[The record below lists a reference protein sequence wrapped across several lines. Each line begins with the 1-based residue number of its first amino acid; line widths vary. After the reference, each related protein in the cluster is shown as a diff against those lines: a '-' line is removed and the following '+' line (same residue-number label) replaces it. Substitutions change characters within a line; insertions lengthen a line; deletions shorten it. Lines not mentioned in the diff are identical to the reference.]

1 MAIVTRSG
9 KGNALTHT
17 ELDANFTHLAG
28 DGTYPFPST
37 KGTTKQVLRM
47 NSGATALE
55 FATVDTDEVTEGST
69 NQYFTNARADA
80 RIAAANLQDLANTPT
95 APGASD
101 NGKLLMWLNASSEF
115 VLVSFDTTDLLPE
128 GSTNLYYTDARA
140 QAVSINELSE
150 DTTPEL
156 SGNLVTAGN
165 RITHAS
171 SGTVSMMDFTKT
183 LFSEAN
189 HTVLSSVKSI
199 NLFLDSNGGDT
210 GQAFRIYNNVDP
222 DGTVTENTHIFK
234 VAETGD
240 VTVTG
245 NLQVDG
251 SQVDFTNLPTS
262 DPAVAG
268 RLWNDSGTVKISAG

>member
-199 NLFLDSNGGDT
+199 NFFLDSNGGDT

>member
-183 LFSEAN
+183 LFGETN

-210 GQAFRIYNNVDP
+210 GQAFRIYNNTDP

-262 DPAVAG
+262 DPTVAG

>member
-183 LFSEAN
+183 LFGETN

-199 NLFLDSNGGDT
+199 DFFLDSNGGDT

>member
-183 LFSEAN
+183 LFSETN

-210 GQAFRIYNNVDP
+210 GQAFRIYNNTDP

-262 DPAVAG
+262 DPTVAG